1 MAQEFQGS
9 VNQLTDRPI
18 NPFVQGRKS
27 ASWFSRRLRLPA
39 RQRRKNSNHAW
50 VPPTGTGLDPVTGL
64 LQAIVDI
71 HKEGT
76 LVIVALYVSSFA
88 PQTYLGYFM
97 CSSLLSKHWLFASY
111 LGSDPQHLEKPS
123 YMTGNIQRQNGRHPW
138 EPIEFH
144 LHFDPQVL
152 GIATMWGPGKDNRYL
167 GG

>member
-1 MAQEFQGS
+1 MAQELQGS
-9 VNQLTDRPI
+9 VNQLTDRPL
-18 NPFVQGRKS
+18 NPFGQGRKS

-50 VPPTGTGLDPVTGL
+50 VPPTGTGLNPVTGL

-71 HKEGT
+71 HKEGG
-76 LVIVALYVSSFA
+76 V
-88 PQTYLGYFM
+88 GH
-97 CSSLLSKHWLFASY
+97 CSSLSIKFRPPNVFGLFHVFNTTQQTLAVCELFRISPTTF
-111 LGSDPQHLEKPS
+111 GETMGDIRE
-123 YMTGNIQRQNGRHPW
+123 NRF
-138 EPIEFH
+138 EFH